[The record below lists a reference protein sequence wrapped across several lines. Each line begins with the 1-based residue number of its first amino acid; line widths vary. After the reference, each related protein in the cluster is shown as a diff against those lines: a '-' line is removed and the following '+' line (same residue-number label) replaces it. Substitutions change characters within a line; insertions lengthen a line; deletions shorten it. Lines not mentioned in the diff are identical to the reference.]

1 MAILKSKVC
10 VGFRLHET
18 IDGVDYGSVTA
29 DACDGNGT
37 VRYRHDGPFASI
49 AAFAAETKRGFD
61 PSKGWVLVG
70 RVVAAVH
77 RKGR

>member
-1 MAILKSKVC
+1 MAIIKSKVC

-61 PSKGWVLVG
+61 PANGWEMVG
-70 RVVAAVH
+70 KAVASSA